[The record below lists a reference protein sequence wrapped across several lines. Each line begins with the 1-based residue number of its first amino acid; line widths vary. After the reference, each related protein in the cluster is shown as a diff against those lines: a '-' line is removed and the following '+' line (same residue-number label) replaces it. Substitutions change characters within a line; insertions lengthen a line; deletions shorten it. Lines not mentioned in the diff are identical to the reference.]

1 MMQGSVLL
9 ARFFTGVLQCGQLQ
23 VSVGQRKCSRSTKE
37 GESKSHHDRKDKRHL
52 VIYSLISFSI
62 GGLFLYNDL
71 IRLSHPRSLV
81 YFLVHGRHFI
91 VRSVFLI
98 HCSSLKSCFT
108 FSLSVSFFFL
118 LSCPFSRAFFICFL
132 VGSFFPRFFSSAF

>member
-37 GESKSHHDRKDKRHL
+37 GESESESHHDRKDKRHL

-62 GGLFLYNDL
+62 GGLFLYNDFDL
-71 IRLSHPRSLV
+71 VIPGHSFISLFMGGILL
-81 YFLVHGRHFI
+81 YEA
-91 VRSVFLI
+91 
-98 HCSSLKSCFT
+98 
-108 FSLSVSFFFL
+108 FS
-118 LSCPFSRAFFICFL
+118 
-132 VGSFFPRFFSSAF
+132 